1 MHNPAPAPGKAREQR
16 LSQGKKSSKSDARIL
31 LVEDDP
37 GIRRFLEVVVARGG
51 FIVDT
56 ATDGAEALSLLEQ
69 NTYDLMLLDLMLPRF
84 SGFDVIP
91 ALRKLK
97 TRPAVIVVTSNDTN
111 DLDPEIIS
119 SVVRKPFD
127 LNELMTLVKATASAA
142 ARRRR
147 HPRRKRGV
155 QERRQ
160 QL

>member
-1 MHNPAPAPGKAREQR
+1 MS
-16 LSQGKKSSKSDARIL
+16 SQGKKSSSSDARIL

-97 TRPAVIVVTSNDTN
+97 TRPAVIVVTSNDTT

-147 HPRRKRGV
+147 RRQRRKRGV